1 MEGGRLEA
9 QKRRWKIGL
18 NDWIGLDFYEFY
30 REEEMNKGKS
40 E

>member
-18 NDWIGLDFYEFY
+18 NDWIGFLSILSGGELS
-30 REEEMNKGKS
+30 RGRVK
-40 E
+40 